1 MAVRAIIDGSGVVD
15 DPWRQGTMVVVTT
28 KAPTSAINAVDNT
41 MLAKYEIVELVL
53 LRIVLHVLQLF
64 V

>member
-1 MAVRAIIDGSGVVD
+1 MRAIMDGSGVVD
-15 DPWRQGTMVVVTT
+15 DSWRQGIMVVVTT
-28 KAPTSAINAVDNT
+28 KAPTSAIHAVDNT

-64 V
+64 VQ